1 MYNIIGLLVLVLDII
16 VIMQIWSGSGDGGKK
31 LLWTII
37 VLILPLIGP
46 LLWYLVG
53 RGNAV

>member
-1 MYNIIGLLVLVLDII
+1 MYNIVGLLVLVLDII